1 MNDRSRHNLSSSTGK
16 LVAQAALSKDAE
28 TKIGMMH
35 NTLGDLHRKFDMF
48 DDKMASITK
57 ETTDI
62 GRMTSSFADLLTESS
77 ASLEEVNATI
87 HETVTDN
94 EQIVTTLDGTKRR
107 TKSLAEVR

>member
-1 MNDRSRHNLSSSTGK
+1 
-16 LVAQAALSKDAE
+16 
-28 TKIGMMH
+28 
-35 NTLGDLHRKFDMF
+35 MF

-87 HETVTDN
+87 HETVADN
-94 EQIVTTLDGTKRR
+94 EQIVTTLDGTMRR

>member
-1 MNDRSRHNLSSSTGK
+1 
-16 LVAQAALSKDAE
+16 
-28 TKIGMMH
+28 MH
-35 NTLGDLHRKFDMF
+35 NTLSDLAPKFGMF

-62 GRMTSSFADLLTESS
+62 GHMTGTFADLLTESS

-87 HETVTDN
+87 HETVADN
-94 EQIVTTLDGTKRR
+94 EQIVTMLDGTMRR